1 MRANISQGPII
12 GETNSLGKSIDA
24 TEMEFINKS

>member
-1 MRANISQGPII
+1 MRANISHPMI
-12 GETNSLGKSIDA
+12 GEINSVGRSLDA

>member
-1 MRANISQGPII
+1 MRANISQGPMM
-12 GETNSLGKSIDA
+12 GEANSLGRSIDA